1 MLLLSAL
8 APVLSMSVIAV
19 VPAGRGSHL
28 RDHEESAGE
37 ESELHF
43 AVLLLI
49 LVLLLLL
56 LLCS

>member
-8 APVLSMSVIAV
+8 DLVLSMSVIAV
-19 VPAGRGSHL
+19 VPAGRGSDL
-28 RDHEESAGE
+28 RDHERSAGE

-43 AVLLLI
+43 AVVLLI
-49 LVLLLLL
+49 LLLLLLL